1 MNRRDFL
8 HPRHVA
14 HLAGPILGALEPIAS
29 VAPPPPE
36 TALLRLSRRAM
47 AANFEIVLPFNSKA
61 ALAHGES
68 AFNLL
73 DELEDQLT
81 VYRDHSEICRLNRTA
96 LAAPV
101 PVESGLFGL
110 LCEAARITMETDGA
124 FDVTAGALIKAW
136 GFFRGP
142 RRVPSDAE
150 RAAVLDRVGMQWVEL
165 DGARQSVVF
174 RRPGLEINLGAIGKG
189 YALDQVGGYLA
200 GTRMFPAVLLHGG
213 HSSVYARG
221 RPNGDPRGWRV
232 GISHPWQSGR
242 RLAEVWLRDR
252 SLGTSAATFQ
262 YLEYNGKKLGHVF
275 DPRSG
280 WPAEGI
286 ASASVL
292 APTGAEADALSTAF
306 YVGGVELARRYCAA
320 HPEVGALLLPEGDD
334 AEPITLN
341 LASNEFSLSSS
352 I

>member
-8 HPRHVA
+8 HPRQVA
-14 HLAGPILGALEPIAS
+14 AVAGPILSALEPPVAG
-29 VAPPPPE
+29 APPQPAA
-36 TALLRLSRRAM
+36 ALLRLSRRAM
-47 AANFEIVLPFNSKA
+47 ATNFEIVLPFNSKA
-61 ALAHGES
+61 ALAHGEI

-73 DELEDQLT
+73 DQLEDQLT
-81 VYRDHSEICRLNRTA
+81 VYRDHSEVCRLNRTA
-96 LAAPV
+96 FAAPV
-101 PVESGLFGL
+101 PVERGLFEL
-110 LCEAARITMETDGA
+110 LSQAARITEETDGA

-150 RAAVLDRVGMQWVEL
+150 RAAALDRVGMQWVEL
-165 DGARQSVVF
+165 DAARQSVGF
-174 RRPGLEINLGAIGKG
+174 RRPGVEINLGAIGKG
-189 YALDQVGGYLA
+189 FALDRVGEYLT
-200 GTRMFPAVLLHGG
+200 GTGKFPAVLLHGG

-221 RPNGDPRGWRV
+221 RPDGDPRGWRV
-232 GISHPWQSGR
+232 GISHPWQSER

-252 SLGTSAATFQ
+252 SLATSAATFQ
-262 YLEYNGKKLGHVF
+262 NLEHHAKKLGHIL

-320 HPEVGALLLPEGDD
+320 HPEVSALLLPEGDD
-334 AEPITLN
+334 AQSIALN
-341 LASNEFSLSSS
+341 LKNGATS
-352 I
+352 